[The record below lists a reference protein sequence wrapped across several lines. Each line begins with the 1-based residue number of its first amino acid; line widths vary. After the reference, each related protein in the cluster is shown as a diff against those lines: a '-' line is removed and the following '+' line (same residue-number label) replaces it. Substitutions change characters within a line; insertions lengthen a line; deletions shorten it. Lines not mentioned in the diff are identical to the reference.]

1 MPRKPDLKNG
11 YPELHDGYYRVTMGV
26 PAKLRPL
33 LSYRLKQALGT
44 KSLLSA
50 NVLKRPVAKAFR
62 ARIDKAWGILG
73 DQPRSTQAEAIEWA
87 KIVSDARQ
95 RNDPELYELL
105 EAIDLR
111 AYEIKFVGAATQL
124 VDVDDGESLEQHEEA
139 VPREDAEQRAAHFA
153 AVALGTAT
161 PIALRH
167 DAFIKSTK
175 IKERSLKD

>member
-50 NVLKRPVAKAFR
+50 NVLKRPVVKAFR

-87 KIVSDARQ
+87 KIVSDDTLAQ
-95 RNDPELYELL
+95 DEVAKWLFFTGEHHGKGCV
-105 EAIDLR
+105 R
-111 AYEIKFVGAATQL
+111 AVIKRK
-124 VDVDDGESLEQHEEA
+124 SLQA
-139 VPREDAEQRAAHFA
+139 F
-153 AVALGTAT
+153 GTL
-161 PIALRH
+161 PIL
-167 DAFIKSTK
+167 
-175 IKERSLKD
+175 